1 MFSVLGSAFYW
12 IIQEEKAWSNN
23 NIIARYRFILKDGNI
38 SFCARTATLKPWLA
52 WNTISFVYF
61 IFFPS
66 YFLVAVVVVVTV
78 DLWHTINMCYVS
90 HLYLSKFSW
99 FWTSSACALPKLSN
113 DRFRQ
118 NFMKLQ
124 WKIAAIVKFNE
135 PLNSQNSSAW
145 VFVLS
150 N

>member
-99 FWTSSACALPKLSN
+99 FMVLNKFGLRIAQTFKRSLSSKFHETSVKNSG
-113 DRFRQ
+113 DR
-118 NFMKLQ
+118 
-124 WKIAAIVKFNE
+124 
-135 PLNSQNSSAW
+135 
-145 VFVLS
+145 
-150 N
+150 